1 MPQNNAVAGQQSSTS
16 PPLIQFTD
24 GGIRVNFA
32 GFHAQAGLGG
42 LLGGSQ
48 AGGGLHASAGTPWG
62 ANAAAGLGG
71 ALDGNNP
78 TARGGLYARA
88 SFSDGGPSA
97 GAGLG
102 GVLGG
107 NGSDPIRGGLYAGAS
122 TGSQSANTEPSTNA
136 GSPGRANPNPP
147 RGRSNI
153 QIISRKKVTSQQQSR
168 ESTGK
173 ADSSAEKDPP
183 TVTMVRNT
191 NTPDVAPASAAGK
204 ASVSA
209 SNTAEVGAPPPDPL
223 AAVSQVAGKVK
234 TIGKTLSVEPV
245 PVVPALPDKVENVV
259 PAVFTKEVT
268 VLHPKRV
275 FRKRFWTPRKQIIY
289 SIPAE
294 VQEPE
299 AAHTQNIAR
308 RQTQGSLFS
317 TYLPGSRQQEQ
328 KPSQNDG
335 FYDDIFNIPVSTL
348 NAVNRLL
355 NNNAG

>member
-1 MPQNNAVAGQQSSTS
+1 MPQNNAVTGQQSSTS

-48 AGGGLHASAGTPWG
+48 TGGGLHASAGTPWG
-62 ANAAAGLGG
+62 ASAAAGLGG

-88 SFSDGGPSA
+88 RFSEGGPSA
-97 GAGLG
+97 AAGLG
-102 GVLGG
+102 GVVGG
-107 NGSDPIRGGLYAGAS
+107 NGTEPIRGGLYAGAS
-122 TGSQSANTEPSTNA
+122 TGSQSANTEPPTNA
-136 GSPGRANPNPP
+136 GSGPANPNPT

-168 ESTGK
+168 ELTGK
-173 ADSSAEKDPP
+173 ADSSTEKDPP
-183 TVTMVRNT
+183 TVQMVQNT
-191 NTPDVAPASAAGK
+191 NKPDPAPASA
-204 ASVSA
+204 
-209 SNTAEVGAPPPDPL
+209 VGAALPDPL
-223 AAVSQVAGKVK
+223 AAVSEVAGKVT
-234 TIGKTLSVEPV
+234 TISKTLLEPV
-245 PVVPALPDKVENVV
+245 PIVPALPDQVKNA

-275 FRKRFWTPRKQIIY
+275 FRKRFWAPRKQIIY
-289 SIPAE
+289 NIPAE

-299 AAHTQNIAR
+299 VAHSQNIAR
-308 RQTQGSLFS
+308 RQTVFS
-317 TYLPGSRQQEQ
+317 SYLPGAKQQEQ
-328 KPSQNDG
+328 KPNQNDG
-335 FYDDIFNIPVSTL
+335 YYDDIFNIPVSTL